1 VRSMPGVPGTCALH
15 SRMLRTLNPA
25 ILRAPVE
32 GDGTDL
38 GTARIL
44 LVDDNP
50 QNVELLEA
58 YLEEI
63 GCELRKA
70 FDGPEALADVEK
82 FPPDLILLDIM
93 MPRMSGFQVCK
104 KLRASALTEHIPVIM
119 VTALNE
125 LADAEHAVEVGATD
139 FITKPVNK
147 AELLLRVRAQ
157 LKLALVK
164 KQLQRAMLEARKG

>member
-1 VRSMPGVPGTCALH
+1 
-15 SRMLRTLNPA
+15 MLRTPHASRLLSPSA
-25 ILRAPVE
+25 ADSADVAS
-32 GDGTDL
+32 
-38 GTARIL
+38 ARIL
-44 LVDDNP
+44 LVDDNQ
-50 QNVELLEA
+50 QNIELLEA

-139 FITKPVNK
+139 FITKPVNR
-147 AELLLRVRAQ
+147 AELLTRVRAQ

-164 KQLQRAMLEARKG
+164 KQLQRAMLEARKA